1 MKLRINESNIPESDA
16 DELYRIAEYE
26 LLPKTQLYKIS
37 EHCTI
42 DEDTFEYTHT
52 GTAWGGYICYDIY
65 MEWTAE
71 YLPRISD
78 FYRDN
83 IDDVWHRDWKLN
95 EIKID
100 FTIHVDGDR
109 VTVDISDMDIVEP
122 RNFERI
128 FDLDAL
134 CDAIR
139 EIAENSANYI
149 HSKIGAYEPYDDIDE
164 SVGMRES
171 KEGIMLKSVTSSG
184 TWYLI
189 KSATR
194 NKSFWN
200 KELSY
205 VNEFAKKESAIKKLY
220 TVLHKLPD
228 NAFYDE
234 DDDLI
239 YDAESADDLKKAK
252 FAKFYITDMRGKE
265 IEDISDDVK
274 KYLLSDDEFI
284 SALLDDIDDD

>member
-1 MKLRINESNIPESDA
+1 MIDIILYGVIILKLYIRESNIDESSQD
-16 DELYRIAEYE
+16 DLYRIAENE
-26 LLPKTQLYKIS
+26 LLPRTELYKIS
-37 EHCTI
+37 EYCTI
-42 DEDTFEYTHT
+42 DEDSFDFTQT

-122 RNFERI
+122 RNFEKV

-149 HSKIGAYEPYDDIDE
+149 HSKIGGYYEYDDIDE
-164 SVGMRES
+164 SVIKRS
-171 KEGIMLKSVTSSG
+171 RKRSSSLKENVSEKFEMQSLANDLNNINDGKSWVGIDASLYKDSNGHWRVKVDILNTNYETVMDSCDVVVSNRGGYVIHLYNPTASQ
-184 TWYLI
+184 WYDTKDDVLYYFERRI
-189 KSATR
+189 KS
-194 NKSFWN
+194 NK
-200 KELSY
+200 K
-205 VNEFAKKESAIKKLY
+205 
-220 TVLHKLPD
+220 
-228 NAFYDE
+228 
-234 DDDLI
+234 
-239 YDAESADDLKKAK
+239 
-252 FAKFYITDMRGKE
+252 
-265 IEDISDDVK
+265 
-274 KYLLSDDEFI
+274 
-284 SALLDDIDDD
+284 